1 MADSTA
7 TQLVVTKENYNN
19 VLDEIDAAFFDIPF
33 ENSQF
38 QTENFV
44 IGGSITPERAYRNIG
59 LRMQNRL
66 AALAE
71 AQYGQAKEDIDIEE
85 LEFKITEVGETSY
98 EGRRARLDITY
109 KLSNRRFTAKLVNDA
124 LCELNILY
132 AHFQAFPHYTRAQFE
147 AGEQLHFDTKLTRQ
161 LNHVEGAAEA
171 LTNMQQDIKA
181 IENYQEQYKQ
191 LLLAGKSFG

>member
-1 MADSTA
+1 MTDS
-7 TQLVVTKENYNN
+7 TQLVTQENYGS
-19 VLDEIDAAFFDIPF
+19 VIEELDAAYFDVPF

-66 AALAE
+66 AALSE
-71 AQYGQAKEDIDIEE
+71 AQYSQAKEDIDIEE
-85 LEFKITEVGETSY
+85 LEVKIQEVGETSF

-124 LCELNILY
+124 LCELNVLY
-132 AHFQAFPHYTRAQFE
+132 RHFQSLPRYTRAQFE

-181 IENYQEQYKQ
+181 IEDYQEQYKQ
-191 LLLAGKSFG
+191 LLLAGNTFG